1 MQNLICKVKWII
13 LLMKLGI
20 ILNPAY
26 NLLYPMK
33 NSLYVEIYPF
43 DLSFEDPFTKIQLW
57 LPIKQETYDIE

>member
-1 MQNLICKVKWII
+1 
-13 LLMKLGI
+13 MKLGI